1 MGQLQGSWRA
11 FSNLNNSMTIEVIC
25 SNPCMA
31 GDQETQHS
39 FSTMAHDGERRRM
52 EVHGL
57 AFSVLSLPVHRA
69 TK

>member
-1 MGQLQGSWRA
+1 
-11 FSNLNNSMTIEVIC
+11 MTIEVIC

-39 FSTMAHDGERRRM
+39 FSTMAHDGEKRRM
-52 EVHGL
+52 EV
-57 AFSVLSLPVHRA
+57 AFRVLSLPTHRA